1 MDIVE
6 IKSFLA
12 VVEYRSYTLAAK
24 KVYVTQSTMSKRIRR
39 LEDELGSRLFVMDGA
54 RLILTEAANHFIP
67 YARQIIAAYN
77 NMFKSFKEQAFSF
90 EHHLLIGATIFVSHY
105 VLPQF
110 ISFLKN
116 TDSRLQIYIKTMAEY
131 DVETYL
137 NHGLVDVVVSPER
150 EISDAFSTV
159 NLWNEAYA
167 LKVNKTHDLAKQK
180 EIISLSELAPFP
192 AVLNEQST
200 SLRDKIEK
208 VFQENLVDLNIG
220 YEISTVDGIRAM
232 VEHGLGWSYLP
243 KNVTSDKLCE
253 LKINEIDI
261 NLNFNAHFQKRRSHE
276 VSIQTF
282 LDYFN
287 KWQTTLEGKVF

>member
-24 KVYVTQSTMSKRIRR
+24 RVYVTQSTMSKRIRR
-39 LEDELGSRLFVMDGA
+39 LEDELGSRLFIMDGA
-54 RLILTEAANHFIP
+54 RLILTEAAHHFIP
-67 YARQIIAAYN
+67 YARQMVAAYN
-77 NMFKSFKEQAFSF
+77 NMVTSFKEQALSF
-90 EHHLLIGATIFVSHY
+90 EHHLLIGATVFVSHY

-116 TDSRLQIYIKTMAEY
+116 TDSRLQVYIKTMAEY

-137 NHGLVDVVVSPER
+137 NHGLVDVVISPER
-150 EISDAFSTV
+150 EISDAFNTA
-159 NLWNEAYA
+159 NLWNETYS

-180 EIISLSELAPFP
+180 EISLSDLAPFP

-200 SLRDKIEK
+200 SLRDKIEM
-208 VFQENLVDLNIG
+208 VFQENSVDLNTG

-232 VEHGLGWSYLP
+232 VEHGLGWSFLP
-243 KNVTSDKLCE
+243 KNVTSEKLCE
-253 LKINEIDI
+253 LKINEVDI
-261 NLNFNAHFQKRRSHE
+261 SLNFNAHYQKRRSHE

-282 LDYFN
+282 LNYFN
-287 KWQTTLEGKVF
+287 KWQKNQHS

>member
-24 KVYVTQSTMSKRIRR
+24 RVYVTQSTMSKRIRR
-39 LEDELGSRLFVMDGA
+39 LEDELGSRLFIMDGA

-67 YARQIIAAYN
+67 YARQMVAAYN
-77 NMFKSFKEQAFSF
+77 NMLKSFKEQSQSF
-90 EHHLLIGATIFVSHY
+90 EHYLLIGATVFVSHY

-116 TDSRLQIYIKTMAEY
+116 TDSHLQIYIKTMAEY

-137 NHGLVDVVVSPER
+137 NHNLVDVVISPER
-150 EISDAFSTV
+150 EISDAFTTV
-159 NLWNEAYA
+159 YLWNETYA
-167 LKVNKTHDLAKQK
+167 LKVNKTHDLAKRK
-180 EIISLSELAPFP
+180 EIISLADLAPFP
-192 AVLNEQST
+192 AVLNEQTT
-200 SLRDKIEK
+200 SLRDKIEL
-208 VFQENLVDLNIG
+208 VFQENSVDLNIG

-243 KNVTSDKLCE
+243 ESVTSNELCE

-282 LDYFN
+282 LNYFN
-287 KWQTTLEGKVF
+287 KWQKNIASV